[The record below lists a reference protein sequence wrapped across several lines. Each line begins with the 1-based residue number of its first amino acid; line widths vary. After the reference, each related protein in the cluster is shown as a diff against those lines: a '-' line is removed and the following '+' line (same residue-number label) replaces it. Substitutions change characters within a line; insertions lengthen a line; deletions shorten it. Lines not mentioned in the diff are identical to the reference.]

1 MGNGQP
7 REPALCQLYRRTF
20 VIRCSTEYGHDDV
33 GVAALY
39 VGKERDH
46 FVDDD
51 HLVETA
57 DESVDALE
65 RVHSCL
71 RPTDNQL
78 TDRKHLPHCAVPAS
92 ADAQRRRP
100 PRAHH

>member
-1 MGNGQP
+1 MLAYGK
-7 REPALCQLYRRTF
+7 RPAQGTGTVPVVSAHFRNSLY
-20 VIRCSTEYGHDDV
+20 STEYGHDDV

-51 HLVETA
+51 HLVEAA

-65 RVHSCL
+65 HVHSCL
-71 RPTDNQL
+71 PPTDNQL
-78 TDRKHLPHCAVPAS
+78 TDRKHSSYDGLMPSLAACHCYN
-92 ADAQRRRP
+92 
-100 PRAHH
+100 